1 MAAVARCGFGEGVA
15 SGDEEA
21 GEPEVAGVGGGEGEV
36 EGAVA
41 GDYLDTRRGEKGKGE
56 KEEEGRKKGEKEVKM
71 KRK

>member
-41 GDYLDTRRGEKGKGE
+41 GDYLDTVEKRR
-56 KEEEGRKKGEKEVKM
+56 KEAV
-71 KRK
+71 